1 MNKKRRYI
9 FASANKNTFPVM
21 TEKLY
26 RYIFWSGYGAVL
38 ITAFLPLSINVDKI
52 KFGPDIFEI
61 RLDHMLHFGAYFL
74 ISMYYLYGKIKGLRL
89 FRKESIFSFLAV
101 TIFLATITEVVQIW
115 VPVRSFNVFD
125 GVANVTGL
133 LAGLAVVRL
142 FLKRRQ
148 ILGLRD

>member
-1 MNKKRRYI
+1 
-9 FASANKNTFPVM
+9 M
-21 TEKLY
+21 TQKLY
-26 RYIFWSGYGAVL
+26 RYIFWSGYFAVL

-52 KFGPDIFEI
+52 KFGPDVFEI

-89 FRKESIFSFLAV
+89 FRNDSTFSFLAV
-101 TIFLATITEVVQIW
+101 TIFLATLTEVVQIW

-133 LAGLAVVRL
+133 MAGIGVYKIVIGKRL
-142 FLKRRQ
+142 KEKN
-148 ILGLRD
+148 